1 MTGRVDP
8 YLARI
13 AGLMEEYGWAVQ
25 AVFGATPADAFSYTV
40 GLTGKDL
47 PELWL
52 GTLAPAQAQAILN
65 DAAAVLVERGPLP
78 APFAGALE
86 GMTWGVEFRL
96 RGPCDPEAAQVNVA
110 ETLQPMSEVVVC
122 QLLWP
127 DDVGR
132 YPDEDGYDGERYPQ
146 RLLPL
151 RPE

>member
-1 MTGRVDP
+1 MTSRLDA
-8 YLARI
+8 YLAQT
-13 AGLMEEYGWAVQ
+13 AALMEEHGWAVQ
-25 AVFGATPADAFSYTV
+25 AVFGATPADAFAYTV

-52 GTLAPAQAQAILN
+52 GTLAPGQAQAILN

-78 APFAGALE
+78 APFAGVLE
-86 GMTWGVEFRL
+86 GMQWGVKFRL
-96 RGPCDPEAAQVNVA
+96 RGPCDPEAAAVNVA
-110 ETLQPMSEVVVC
+110 QTLHPTSVITVC

-132 YPDEDGYDGERYPQ
+132 YPDEEGYDGETYPQ

-151 RPE
+151 LPE